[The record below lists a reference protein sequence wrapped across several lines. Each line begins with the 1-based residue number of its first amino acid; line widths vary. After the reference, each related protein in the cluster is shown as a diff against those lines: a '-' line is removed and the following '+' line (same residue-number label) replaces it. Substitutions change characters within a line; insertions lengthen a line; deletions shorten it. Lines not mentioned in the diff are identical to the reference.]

1 MVSKFFTDF
10 IIYSSSG
17 AVYIKSG
24 SGVVYTSGSYQ
35 TLKNT
40 LTGSLSGTVYDGL
53 LTTIEGYSSGI
64 LQSQICL
71 TGSLTLSG
79 SNILGKSITVTNISG
94 SLISGSTIY
103 GSYISGSNIS
113 GSTITGSNIYSN
125 YISGS
130 TITGSNIVS
139 NYISGSSISG
149 SSSIGTCGKLTLI
162 TISGSTPHNLGAT
175 ATYVNLTA
183 TGSPGVNYLGALTWY
198 PSGSTGIWIV
208 QTGSGGVPIVVNWWA
223 RT

>member
-40 LTGSLSGTVYDGL
+40 LTGSLSGTVYDAL

-79 SNILGKSITVTNISG
+79 SNILGKNMTVTYISG
-94 SLISGSTIY
+94 SLISGSSIY
-103 GSYISGSNIS
+103 ASHISGSSIS
-113 GSTITGSNIYSN
+113 GSTITGSNVYSN

-130 TITGSNIVS
+130 TITGSFITGD
-139 NYISGSSISG
+139 YISGSSMSG
-149 SSSIGTCGKLTLI
+149 SSIGTSGKLILVGSM
-162 TISGSTPHNLGAT
+162 SGSTPHNLGAA
-175 ATYVNLTA
+175 ATYVHLTA
-183 TGSPGVNYLGALTWY
+183 TGSSVGAYQGALTWY
-198 PSGSTGIWIV
+198 PSGSTGIWIM
-208 QTGSGGVPIVVNWWA
+208 QTGSGTVAVSWWA